1 MEQNKD
7 IIPDKNSIP
16 DNPYNQYYQEY
27 IKGPEEAKNE
37 VSKPKQVGS
46 MVLCG
51 ISTAWVVLTCC
62 FWAILYAAGV
72 DPDKAVNFG
81 IAMFFFF
88 CVMLIPA
95 IIAKAVNRKS
105 KWAVI
110 CIICV
115 CIVIAAVIAMSIL
128 MPPWY

>member
-7 IIPDKNSIP
+7 IFPDKNNFP
-16 DNPYNQYYQEY
+16 ENPYNQYYQEY
-27 IKGPEEAKNE
+27 IKDPEKEKNE
-37 VSKPKQVGS
+37 VSRSKQIGS

-51 ISTAWVVLTCC
+51 VSTAWVVLTCC

-72 DPDKAVNFG
+72 DPDKAINFG
-81 IAMFFFF
+81 IAMFFLF

-95 IIAKAVNRKS
+95 IIAKVINRKS

-110 CIICV
+110 DIICV
-115 CIVIAAVIAMSIL
+115 CIVFVAVIAMSIL

>member
-7 IIPDKNSIP
+7 IFPDKNSFP

-27 IKGPEEAKNE
+27 LKDPEKEKNKI
-37 VSKPKQVGS
+37 SKPKQIGS

-51 ISTAWVVLTCC
+51 VSTAWVVLSCC
-62 FWAILYAAGV
+62 FWGILYAEGV
-72 DPDKAVNFG
+72 EADKAVNMGFV
-81 IAMFFFF
+81 MFFLSCF
-88 CVMLIPA
+88 MLIPA
-95 IIAKAVNRKS
+95 IIAKCINRKS

>member
-1 MEQNKD
+1 MEQKKD
-7 IIPDKNSIP
+7 IFPDKNSFP

-27 IKGPEEAKNE
+27 IRDPEKEKNE
-37 VSKPKQVGS
+37 VSRPKQIGA

-51 ISTAWVVLTCC
+51 VSTVWVVLTCC
-62 FWAILYAAGV
+62 FWAILYAEGV
-72 DPDKAVNFG
+72 DPDKAINFG

-95 IIAKAVNRKS
+95 IIAKCINRKS

-110 CIICV
+110 DIIYV
-115 CIVIAAVIAMSIL
+115 CIVIAAVIAMIIF

>member
-7 IIPDKNSIP
+7 IFPDKNSFP

-27 IKGPEEAKNE
+27 IKNPEKGKNE
-37 VSKPKQVGS
+37 VSKPKQIGS

-51 ISTAWVVLTCC
+51 VSTAWVVLTCC
-62 FWAILYAAGV
+62 FWAILYAEGV
-72 DPDKAVNFG
+72 DPDKAINFS

-88 CVMLIPA
+88 CFMLIPA
-95 IIAKAVNRKS
+95 IIAKVINRKS
-105 KWAVI
+105 IWAVI
-110 CIICV
+110 DIICV
-115 CIVIAAVIAMSIL
+115 GIVIVAVIAMSIL

>member
-7 IIPDKNSIP
+7 IFPDKNSFP

-27 IKGPEEAKNE
+27 IKDPEEAKNE

-72 DPDKAVNFG
+72 DPDKAINFG
-81 IAMFFFF
+81 IAMFFFLCF
-88 CVMLIPA
+88 MLIPA

-115 CIVIAAVIAMSIL
+115 CIVIAAVIAMSIF